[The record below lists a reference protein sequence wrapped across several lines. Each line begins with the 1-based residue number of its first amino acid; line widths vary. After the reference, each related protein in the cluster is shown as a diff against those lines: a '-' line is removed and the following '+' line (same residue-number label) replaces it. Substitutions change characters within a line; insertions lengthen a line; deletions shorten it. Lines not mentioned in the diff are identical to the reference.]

1 MRHLHLTVVKDCHAG
16 NLAVIPRVAF
26 LDLQYKTAVDLI
38 HDLVDSRKQPLKNLN
53 RPFFQCFRHDRMVG
67 VGTGLRGN
75 LPRLV
80 PAETFLIHKNTHQLC
95 HRHRR
100 VCVVQ
105 LERHLL
111 RQSADVIM
119 ILLVTRQRTLYT
131 RGYEEILLL

>member
-1 MRHLHLTVVKDCHAG
+1 MRHLHLTVIKDCHAG
-16 NLAVIPRVAF
+16 NLAVIARIAF
-26 LDLQYKTAVDLI
+26 LDLHDKTAVDLI
-38 HDLVDSRKQPLKNLN
+38 HDLVDSRKQPLENLN
-53 RPFFQCFRHDRMVG
+53 RPFFQRFRHDRMVG
-67 VGTGLRGN
+67 VGTGLRRD

-80 PAETFLIHKNTHQLC
+80 PAETFLVHKNTHQLC

-100 VCVVQ
+100 MGIVQ

-111 RQSADVIM
+111 RQSADVVM